1 LYFCLVST
9 AVQLRCFFCTF
20 STPNFAE
27 HLSHHHHHRH
37 INRRRFYC
45 GYYPDCQSVLST
57 ERLLRLH
64 TLRAHHLKV
73 RVSLP
78 SASTPTPN
86 NYGKYLCSLATCRKE
101 FECFPELLKHLKTH
115 IRKKVPITCPH
126 HSCSKK
132 YDHLGSFTGHLSK
145 IHRTKPSITPEAEA
159 RAVENNFDNEE
170 EDLFL
175 ESNVINNE
183 SLLENPNEDEDDC
196 IMKSFAQFCMK
207 LEFHFLVPEKTVQ
220 FSVDE
225 IFKIQSQSKEFY
237 RRELMKT
244 LQSENISTDKVNR
257 IVNYAFARDPF
268 EKQYDQ
274 NWKTPHKRK
283 NFYKKAFH
291 FVNPEKIEYVKT
303 VSKKGI
309 TTNVKTFFY
318 YVDIEKSLEYSFTK
332 DKSLNLDLK
341 PPLSRTDGLLTDVTD
356 GKAFKDNTF
365 FQENPL
371 CIKIIIYQ
379 DGVEIV
385 NAIGSAKRVHKLLA
399 IYLSILNLPDHLR
412 SHINSIKLVALCRE
426 KHFEHQIVYGRIVK
440 DLKVLE
446 ERGLKLPDGRFVK
459 VGLVCVTGDN
469 LGSHGLGGFVE
480 NFSRALY
487 FCRFCLC
494 DRNTFLGV
502 DGESARFNL
511 RTVASYNHCV
521 HMASHS
527 KDKKNYKGVKFDSVF
542 NQLNAFH
549 VCQPGLP
556 SCLGHDLAEGL
567 VAYDLFLFIKYFVN
581 EAGWFTYHELNEAIS
596 SFPYCSKDVKDRP
609 IPVQE
614 DSVRIKGGAWQ
625 VWTFLRLFPLIV
637 FDHIDDDNEVF
648 RALILLTEIFEIICS
663 PVIHESHLPYLHTI
677 IDEYLTMRVELFPQV
692 NLRPKHHFLSHYAW
706 QTVMFGPLV
715 KVWTLRFESKH
726 TFFKRVARVIR
737 NFKNILLS
745 LTMKHE
751 LLQCYLRSGADF
763 RSLVEVF
770 GASDLCLQTY
780 AASIQNAIRSVCPNV
795 SDLQQCEVA
804 IIKGTIY
811 KKSDILVLDQ
821 DSYDSKLSLGR
832 VSFILY
838 DCSHETVYFVCEKLE
853 TNYDIK
859 KRLYRVGTPQ
869 YFTCVKS
876 DQLLTYYPHK
886 LYLGSSVKLKHAIV
900 CRQA

>member
-1 LYFCLVST
+1 M
-9 AVQLRCFFCTF
+9 
-20 STPNFAE
+20 
-27 HLSHHHHHRH
+27 
-37 INRRRFYC
+37 
-45 GYYPDCQSVLST
+45 
-57 ERLLRLH
+57 
-64 TLRAHHLKV
+64 KV
-73 RVSLP
+73 FV
-78 SASTPTPN
+78 
-86 NYGKYLCSLATCRKE
+86 K
-101 FECFPELLKHLKTH
+101 
-115 IRKKVPITCPH
+115 CPH
-126 HSCSKK
+126 HPCSKE
-132 YDHLGSFTGHLSK
+132 YNHLGSFTGHLSK
-145 IHRTKPSITPEAEA
+145 KHRAKPSVTPEVEA
-159 RAVENNFDNEE
+159 GAVENNFSNEE
-170 EDLFL
+170 EDLFS
-175 ESNVINNE
+175 ESTVTDTDPLFEDQNE
-183 SLLENPNEDEDDC
+183 NEGEDDC
-196 IMKSFAQFCMK
+196 LMKSFAQFCMK

-237 RRELMKT
+237 RSELMKT
-244 LQSENISTDKVNR
+244 LQSENISIDKVNR
-257 IVNYAFARDPF
+257 IVKYAFANDPF
-268 EKQYDQ
+268 TKQYDQ

-303 VSKKGI
+303 ITKKGI
-309 TTNVKTFFY
+309 TSNVKTFFY
-318 YVDIEKSLEYSFTK
+318 YVDIEKTLQYSFTK

-385 NAIGSAKRVHKLLA
+385 NAIGSAKRIHKLLA

-412 SHINSIKLVALCRE
+412 SHINSIKLVALCKE
-426 KHFEHQIVYGRIVK
+426 KHFDHQIVYGRIVK
-440 DLKVLE
+440 DLKLLE

-480 NFSRALY
+480 NFSKAVY
-487 FCRFCLC
+487 FCRFCFC

-502 DGESARFNL
+502 DGESARFDL
-511 RTVASYNHCV
+511 RNVASYNFCV
-521 HMASHS
+521 HMASRS
-527 KDKKNYKGVKFDSVF
+527 RDKKNYKGVKFDSVF
-542 NQLNAFH
+542 NQLKAFH

-567 VAYDLFLFIKYFVN
+567 VAFDLFLFIKFFVN
-581 EAGWFTYHELNEAIS
+581 EAEWFTYHELNEAIS
-596 SFPYCSKDVKDRP
+596 SFPYCSKDIKDRP

-625 VWTFLRLFPLIV
+625 VWTLLRLFPLIV
-637 FDHIDDDNEVF
+637 FDYIDEDNEVF
-648 RALILLTEIFEIICS
+648 RALILLTEIFEISCS

-677 IDEYLTMRVELFPQV
+677 IDEYLTMRVELFPHV
-692 NLRPKHHFLSHYAW
+692 NLRPKHHYLSHYAW
-706 QTVMFGPLV
+706 QFAMFGPML

-763 RSLVEVF
+763 RALVEVF

-780 AASIQNAIRSVCPNV
+780 AASIQNVIRSVCPNV
-795 SDLQQCEVA
+795 SDLQQCEIA

-821 DSYDSKLSLGR
+821 DSYDCKLSLGR
-832 VSFILY
+832 VSIILY
-838 DCSHETVYFVCEKLE
+838 DCSQDTVYFVCEKLE
-853 TNYDIK
+853 TSYDIK

-869 YFTCVKS
+869 YFTCVKP

-886 LYLGSSVKLKHAIV
+886 VYLGSYVKLKHAIV
-900 CRQA
+900 CRPA